1 MKKRQ
6 NEKARSV
13 KADNDGSAGELAAT
27 FLQALEGAPYT
38 AGAVALT
45 TVLGV
50 WIGRQGDRPQL
61 DARVY
66 GDLLE
71 TLVGA
76 VSNNVAAPGEARDVA
91 A

>member
-1 MKKRQ
+1 MKR
-6 NEKARSV
+6 
-13 KADNDGSAGELAAT
+13 NDSRFPSAGQGNPVTAGELAAT

-71 TLVGA
+71 TLVEA
-76 VSNNVAAPGEARDVA
+76 ISNNVAARRGARDVA